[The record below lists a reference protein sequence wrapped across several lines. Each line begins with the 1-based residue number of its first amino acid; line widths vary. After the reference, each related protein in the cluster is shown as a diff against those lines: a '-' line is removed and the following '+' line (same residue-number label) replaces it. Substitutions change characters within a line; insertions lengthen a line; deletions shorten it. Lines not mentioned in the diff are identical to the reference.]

1 MTSRRAL
8 ERDLSALQGFE
19 NPRVEREQYATP
31 APIAAHLVHLAG
43 LQGDLTRPVVDL
55 GTGTG
60 ILTIG
65 AALAGAECVVG
76 LDIDPAA
83 LSTARRNEQRASL
96 PTTVDWIV
104 GDATVPPL
112 CLDDATVLMNP
123 PFGAQSGK
131 KHADRAFLETVAEIA
146 SVSYSIHNAGSESFV
161 ESFVADNGGEVSHA
175 FQAEFEIPRQFE
187 FHDRESAEIAVEVY
201 RIEWTQR

>member
-43 LQGDLTRPVVDL
+43 LQGDLARRVVDL

-60 ILTIG
+60 VLAIG
-65 AALAGAECVVG
+65 AALAGAERIMG
-76 LDIDPAA
+76 IDLDRAA
-83 LSTARRNEQRASL
+83 LDTARQNEERVSSQGS
-96 PTTVDWIV
+96 VDWV
-104 GDATVPPL
+104 AGDATDPPL

-123 PFGAQSGK
+123 PFGAQRGNE
-131 KHADRAFLETVAEIA
+131 HADRAFLATAAEMA

-161 ESFVADNGGEVSHA
+161 ESFAADEGGDVTHA
-175 FQAEFEIPRQFE
+175 FRAEFAIPHQFE
-187 FHDRESAEIAVEVY
+187 FHERESAEIEVEVY
-201 RIEWTQR
+201 RIEWDQR